1 MKKKIVIFIYIIAF
15 ILSSSVYA
23 NDIKTELRLF
33 EKFSEKKYLTN
44 DQGYLIKT
52 VTDINKD
59 IGEAIVELKLSNT
72 AKDEES
78 KEQLD
83 TEIVLVVDNSG
94 SMDFKLSNGKKRKEV
109 VVESAKNLT
118 NKIYDN
124 IDNVKM
130 GIVRFWGKDNM
141 GYAASIMSNVT
152 SDKKVIISHLDSIAE
167 MKTEPGTNIEAA
179 ILAANRMFTKKSKN
193 KIIILLTDGIPNI
206 DNEYNTDLE
215 TVFNNTKKTLQ
226 SIGDKAYIISIMT
239 GVSDEDL
246 DKEKNIKPTDIV
258 KRIFG
263 TDEKPTTGKFY
274 NISDLDIDR
283 VVSENVYKDLIKKVR
298 NPINNVKMV
307 DYFPKDIIENFEFSY
322 VDKPN
327 IGSISNEIRKND
339 NSIDWDIGTLKA
351 GSVAT
356 VRYKLKIKDMKN
368 KALLNKVLSTN
379 EKVILTYSD
388 NKNIGYNV
396 VLDTSPKI
404 QLAEIEKQNNIN
416 IDKNNKKING
426 IKKDNTTAKGRLPQT
441 GESLT
446 IFIVFGLCVVVLIVL
461 YKKVN
466 NYK

>member
-1 MKKKIVIFIYIIAF
+1 
-15 ILSSSVYA
+15 
-23 NDIKTELRLF
+23 
-33 EKFSEKKYLTN
+33 
-44 DQGYLIKT
+44 
-52 VTDINKD
+52 
-59 IGEAIVELKLSNT
+59 
-72 AKDEES
+72 
-78 KEQLD
+78 
-83 TEIVLVVDNSG
+83 
-94 SMDFKLSNGKKRKEV
+94 
-109 VVESAKNLT
+109 
-118 NKIYDN
+118 
-124 IDNVKM
+124 M

-141 GYAASIMSNVT
+141 GYAASIMSKVT

-167 MKTEPGTNIEAA
+167 MKTDPGTNIEAA
-179 ILAANRMFTKKSKN
+179 ILAANRMFTKESKN

-215 TVFNNTKKTLQ
+215 IVFNNTKKTLQ

-246 DKEKNIKPTDIV
+246 DNKDDYKPTDVV

-327 IGSISNEIRKND
+327 IGSISNEISKND

-416 IDKNNKKING
+416 IDKNNKK
-426 IKKDNTTAKGRLPQT
+426 DNTTAKGRLPQT
-441 GESLT
+441 GDNII
-446 IFIVFGLCVVVLIVL
+446 IFIGFILCVCMLIFL
-461 YKKVN
+461 YKKIN